1 MTTTKA
7 TIIERLEAHIA
18 SECNEV
24 DREKAFDDYLDEGY
38 DFKQVGGPFAYMSPS
53 RVLLEIDPIAHRC
66 GVNDYADG
74 LNLIEIG
81 DSYYESR
88 EVEKARDAFLEAL
101 DSEILDLEN
110 ELEEEENK
118 GDDQNLLKART
129 LEGQIHDLKDDY
141 QVAAKHTF

>member
-18 SECNEV
+18 AECNEV
-24 DREKAFDDYLDEGY
+24 DREKAFDDYLDEVY

-81 DSYYESR
+81 DCYYESR
-88 EVEKARDAFLEAL
+88 EVEKARDSFLDEL
-101 DSEILDLEN
+101 DSEISDLETVLGELRDDEDASPLRVASMERQILDLKE
-110 ELEEEENK
+110 
-118 GDDQNLLKART
+118 DHKAA
-129 LEGQIHDLKDDY
+129 ES
-141 QVAAKHTF
+141 HTF